1 LADVFVAYLK
11 VRGYDVDMVWKL
23 LMKLEFKDNKTFIS
37 LSVFYNASGVIKVMQ
52 ITALKIFVKD
62 FIKENFVSKIT
73 VFKLLK

>member
-1 LADVFVAYLK
+1 MADVFVAYLK